1 MADKNFCRFTMF
13 VKLWP
18 GIISHW
24 PDRQRVWC
32 MRGDKFTDVHSKQIR
47 NLLNHAKKSMHLYCI
62 IELYDNSY
70 SHDNEKRMI
79 LEYKQGV
86 FVKNNLAQYQQSLK
100 GFPLP
105 EQFKS

>member
-1 MADKNFCRFTMF
+1 MF

-32 MRGDKFTDVHSKQIR
+32 HRGDRFSDIERKQIR
-47 NLLNHAKKSMHLYCI
+47 NLLNHAKNNLHLYSI
-62 IELYDNSY
+62 IELYDNTF
-70 SHDNEKRMI
+70 SHDDPRRMI
-79 LEYKQGV
+79 LKYKEGI
-86 FVKNNLAQYQQSLK
+86 FEINNLAQYQASLK

-105 EQFKS
+105 EQFKA